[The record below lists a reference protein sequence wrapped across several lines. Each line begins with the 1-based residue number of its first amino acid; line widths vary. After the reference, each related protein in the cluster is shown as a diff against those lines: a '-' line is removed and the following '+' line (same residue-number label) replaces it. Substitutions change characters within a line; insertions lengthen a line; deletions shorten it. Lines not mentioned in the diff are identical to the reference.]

1 MGGLPHRDAGRLS
14 CDVGLVVLL
23 AQLYEQLWHPDDHVA
38 ASLDQDRR
46 SESSNH
52 LASILPELHER
63 FGHEYVLEIAA
74 S

>member
-1 MGGLPHRDAGRLS
+1 MWDWWFSWHSYTSECYQR
-14 CDVGLVVLL
+14 
-23 AQLYEQLWHPDDHVA
+23 WHPDDHVA